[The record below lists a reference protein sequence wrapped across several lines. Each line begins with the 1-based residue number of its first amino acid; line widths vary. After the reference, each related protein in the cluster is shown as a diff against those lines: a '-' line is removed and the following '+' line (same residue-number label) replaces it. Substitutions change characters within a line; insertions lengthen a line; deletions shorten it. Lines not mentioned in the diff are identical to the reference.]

1 MATKRTDADHEQ
13 SAIPAWLKSTGA
25 IVGILVALSGA
36 IVGLYQ
42 VITSFKQFQ
51 LQIAKEERGTAEAK
65 LKQAIEENK
74 QSEAE
79 ALAKLELRKTDVE
92 IERTEL
98 LTETEKR
105 KAQEL
110 TITRD
115 QLGLEAVEKSK
126 IAAEVRSNQRE
137 DEKQLSNNIGS
148 IFGADSPAPLAT
160 LSRYAKPGG
169 ENLSTI
175 LTPLVAKLDEVYS
188 PAQVNIIFQLFNKSG
203 PSALNAVLD
212 SNRITFEK
220 YKRDIREL
228 ARIEYAAEQKRRAE
242 SASASGSDERFE
254 IQRAV
259 SQRITSAY
267 VGNPG
272 LARLTDRIV
281 FDVNLNSSPSAA
293 GPVTGEWEF
302 LVKRSR
308 IQLDIL
314 SQSKRSLL
322 RLIDPAVGSLDLSGM
337 DLTDIKFPRMTG
349 VAINFR
355 GACLIGADLSQLN
368 LDRASLFSLL
378 ESEVGHYTR
387 FDPTISGGDK
397 AFLDALFR
405 AVQLSSEQKAAL
417 SSPSNWLD

>member
-13 SAIPAWLKSTGA
+13 SSIPAWLKSTGA

-65 LKQAIEENK
+65 LKQAVEENNLG
-74 QSEAE
+74 EAE
-79 ALAKLELRKTDVE
+79 ARAKVELRKTDGE
-92 IERTEL
+92 IKHTEY

-105 KAQEL
+105 KALEL

-115 QLGLEAVEKSK
+115 QQGMEALEKSK
-126 IAAEVRSNQRE
+126 IASEVRSHHRE
-137 DEKQLSNNIGS
+137 DEKQLSDNIGS
-148 IFGADSPAPLAT
+148 IFANESPAPLAA

-169 ENLSTI
+169 DNVSII
-175 LTPLVAKLDEVYS
+175 LTPLVAKLDEVVS

-203 PSALNAVLD
+203 PGALNSVLD
-212 SNRITFEK
+212 SNRNAFEK
-220 YKRDIREL
+220 YKKGVRDL
-228 ARIEYAAEQKRRAE
+228 ARIEYAAELQRLTD
-242 SASASGSDERFE
+242 SGKPSDDRYA

-281 FDVNLNSSPSAA
+281 FDLLLNSSPSAA
-293 GPVTGEWEF
+293 VPVTEEWEL

-322 RLIDPAVGSLDLSGM
+322 RLVDPNNNSLDLSGM
-337 DLTDIKFPRMTG
+337 DLTDIKFPRMSG

-355 GACLIGADLSQLN
+355 GACLIGADLSQLA
-368 LDRASLFSLL
+368 LDRTSLLSLL
-378 ESEVGHYTR
+378 ESEVGQYTR
-387 FDPTISGGDK
+387 FDPTRSGGDT
-397 AFLDALFR
+397 AFLDSLFR
-405 AVQLSSEQKAAL
+405 AVHLSNEQKAVL
-417 SSPSNWLD
+417 SSSSNGQD

>member
-13 SAIPAWLKSTGA
+13 SSVPAWVKSTGA

-79 ALAKLELRKTDVE
+79 ARAKVELRKKDGE
-92 IERTEL
+92 IKETEY

-105 KAQEL
+105 KALEL

-115 QLGLEAVEKSK
+115 QQAQAALETSK
-126 IAAEVRSNQRE
+126 IASEVRSNQRE
-137 DEKQLSNNIGS
+137 DEKQLSDNIGS
-148 IFGADSPAPLAT
+148 IFGTDNAAPLAR
-160 LSRYAKPGG
+160 LSRHAKPGDA
-169 ENLSTI
+169 NVSTI

-212 SNRITFEK
+212 SNRNAFEK
-220 YKRDIREL
+220 YRKGVRDL
-228 ARIEYAAEQKRRAE
+228 ARIEYAAELQRRTDARM
-242 SASASGSDERFE
+242 ASSDRYE
-254 IQRAV
+254 IQKAV
-259 SQRITSAY
+259 SQRIASAY
-267 VGNPG
+267 VANPG

-281 FDVNLNSSPSAA
+281 FEIVLDSSASAP
-293 GPVTGEWEF
+293 GPVPEEWEG

-308 IQLDIL
+308 IQVDIL

-322 RLIDPAVGSLDLSGM
+322 RLVDRTNNSLDLSGM
-337 DLTDIKFPRMTG
+337 DLTDTKFPKMTG
-349 VAINFR
+349 IAVNFR
-355 GACLIGADLSQLN
+355 GACLIGADLSQLD
-368 LDRASLFSLL
+368 LDRESLLSLL
-378 ESEVGHYTR
+378 ESDVGQYTR
-387 FDPTISGGDK
+387 FDPAIPGSAS
-397 AFLDALFR
+397 AFLNSLF
-405 AVQLSSEQKAAL
+405 ATVHLSNEQKAVL
-417 SSPSNWLD
+417 SSPSNGQD